1 MEEFCK
7 WCGDGGELICCDFC
21 EKVFCQKCVKRNMG
35 SEFLKILLDADEEK
49 WKCFSCDPT
58 QIENFTDECRVIMKI
73 LKRMKMKG
81 YAFEN
86 KKTHLGGPSQ
96 FERKERLINIR
107 HTLEEKGF
115 TSNEIIKIEI
125 DPDINISAVEAKSR
139 HQAQSPKGKKASK
152 CQKSKG
158 KPKDKHDSEDS
169 RKGTVLNN
177 DNLEDMRSPDVVRSP
192 CEVEIRGV
200 DRSLASTNNRVSS
213 NDKNT
218 ENHGEIDKNSDEE
231 ERTCSD
237 QILSPKEINDL
248 KAKYS
253 VKGLKV
259 VLERIKIPENCILP
273 STRDAELEN
282 ADFGSDCREDFDS
295 FDASK
300 EDVGSRKHS
309 KNRRVDKGSDEIVQI
324 VLLSD
329 SEEENETTKDN
340 IVVSTANDVKTSNL
354 TDKKKGSSKT
364 AVPDGIVIDDSTGSG
379 NGKVVKKG
387 KNSKDFLRCAKQNAD
402 DQVNEDNIYNDS
414 NSQKTSKKQSRK
426 SLKTK
431 RRLDKDVKKSNG
443 SIESDHESRSGSLI
457 DVDDLDYD
465 SDESEFK
472 PSDDSEDDSGDN
484 SDSGDNGDSGD
495 NDDTEMFEDEGI
507 DAAVASDVKLEDS
520 FENVS
525 GNNRQDSSDSEYD
538 YQRLASRSIRHR
550 GKMKEVGGKERV
562 GTKKQANSA
571 KDEESDEEL
580 KSESSDDSLPQ
591 KSPRKRK
598 RKGNPRKKHV
608 SSESDSDFATRT
620 KKRPRRRK
628 LSEHSSRSESEES
641 DSNGH
646 EEEEDRKGKGKRRS
660 KKKRKG
666 AGRKGKGKRRKTRS
680 KVINSDSEGSSD
692 DDDDDDDDKS
702 PSKNKGRKNIRR
714 LLAEEE
720 LTEETRKARQL
731 EEERRQRLLER
742 TQKTY
747 EEEQCPQKL
756 DMTGRIVLEMDK
768 KSGKPLVEVHKSLR
782 PHLKPH
788 QVEGIQFMYDCLFE
802 SLEKFEAGDKG
813 NGALLAHCMG
823 LGKTLQVLF
832 ISAKE
837 HFTHSKK
844 YTRFL
849 TTKGFL
855 RIFYGFLLK
864 NRFSQ
869 RCTRSFGSEMPLDFN
884 SIVH

>member
-58 QIENFTDECRVIMKI
+58 QIENFTDECRIIMKI

-96 FERKERLINIR
+96 FERKERLINIG

-115 TSNEIIKIEI
+115 TSDEIIKIEI
-125 DPDINISAVEAKSR
+125 DPDINISAVEAKGND
-139 HQAQSPKGKKASK
+139 QVQSPKGKKASK
-152 CQKSKG
+152 GQKSKG
-158 KPKDKHDSEDS
+158 KPKDKSSSEES
-169 RKGTVLNN
+169 RKETMLEN
-177 DNLEDMRSPDVVRSP
+177 DNLEDVKSPDVVLSS
-192 CEVEIRGV
+192 CEVEIREV
-200 DRSLASTNNRVSS
+200 DRSLANKNNQVS
-213 NDKNT
+213 NKDKNT
-218 ENHGEIDKNSDEE
+218 ENLDDIDDTSDVEK
-231 ERTCSD
+231 RTCSD
-237 QILSPKEINDL
+237 QVLSPKEMSDL
-248 KAKYS
+248 KEKYS
-253 VKGLKV
+253 IKGLRV
-259 VLERIKIPENCILP
+259 VLERVKIPENCILP
-273 STRDAELEN
+273 SARDAELEN
-282 ADFGSDCREDFDS
+282 EDFGADCREGLES
-295 FDASK
+295 VDASK
-300 EDVGSRKHS
+300 EADGSGRHS
-309 KNRRVDKGSDEIVQI
+309 KNRKADKRNDAVVQI

-340 IVVSTANDVKTSNL
+340 VDGSTANDVKNSNS

-364 AVPDGIVIDDSTGSG
+364 GVPDGKVIDDSTGSG

-387 KNSKDFLRCAKQNAD
+387 KDSKDFLRCVKQDLD
-402 DQVNEDNIYNDS
+402 DHVNEDNIHNDNDS
-414 NSQKTSKKQSRK
+414 RKKIKKQSRK
-426 SLKTK
+426 SLKTERK
-431 RRLDKDVKKSNG
+431 RDKDAKK
-443 SIESDHESRSGSLI
+443 SIESYNESRSGSLI
-457 DVDDLDYD
+457 DLDDLDYD

-472 PSDDSEDDSGDN
+472 PSDDSDDVSSDN
-484 SDSGDNGDSGD
+484 SDSNDNGDSGN
-495 NDDTEMFEDEGI
+495 NDDKEMFKDEDV
-507 DAAVASDVKLEDS
+507 DAAVAGDVKLEDS
-520 FENVS
+520 FENMS
-525 GNNRQDSSDSEYD
+525 GKNRQDSSDSEYD

-562 GTKKQANSA
+562 GTTKQMNSA
-571 KDEESDEEL
+571 KDKASDEEL

-628 LSEHSSRSESEES
+628 LSEYSSRSESEES
-641 DSNGH
+641 DSNGD
-646 EEEEDRKGKGKRRS
+646 EEDDDRKGKGKRRS

-666 AGRKGKGKRRKTRS
+666 TKGTARKGKGKRRKTRS
-680 KVINSDSEGSSD
+680 KVINSDSEGSS

-747 EEEQCPQKL
+747 EEEQSPQKL
-756 DMTGRIVLEMDK
+756 DMTGRIVLEVDK
-768 KSGKPLVEVHKSLR
+768 KSGRPLVEVHESLR

-788 QVEGIQFMYDCLFE
+788 QVEGIKFMYDCLFE

-823 LGKTLQVLF
+823 LGKTLQVFLF
-832 ISAKE
+832 QPRAISLIRKSARD
-837 HFTHSKK
+837 F
-844 YTRFL
+844 FI
-849 TTKGFL
+849 TKGFL
-855 RIFYGFLLK
+855 RILMNFLERGGFWPK
-864 NRFSQ
+864 VCDVF
-869 RCTRSFGSEMPLDFN
+869 FG
-884 SIVH
+884 